1 MYKEFADLCQK
12 RNVTPYRVAKEC
24 GFSNVTLSDWK
35 NKGSTPRA
43 DKLIAVARYLGTTV
57 EYLVTGET
65 SEPLP
70 SVMLSEEEEGLLAAY
85 RSLND
90 TGKNKVAEYIR
101 DLSENERYVKDSTD
115 ALKKRDPA

>member
-1 MYKEFADLCQK
+1 MYKEFADLCELN
-12 RNVTPYRVAKEC
+12 NVTPYKVAKEC

-43 DKLIAVARYLGTTV
+43 DKLIAIARYLGTTV

-70 SVMLSEEEEGLLAAY
+70 PVILSQGEESLLAAY

-90 TGKNKVAEYIR
+90 TGKNKAAEYIR
-101 DLSENERYVKDSTD
+101 DLSENERYVKDSAN

>member
-1 MYKEFADLCQK
+1 MYKEFADLCEK

-43 DKLIAVARYLGTTV
+43 DKLIAIAHYLGTTV

-65 SEPLP
+65 SDIP
-70 SVMLSEEEEGLLAAY
+70 SVVLSSDEEKLLEDY
-85 RSLND
+85 RALNR
-90 TGKNKVAEYIR
+90 TGKEKAAEYIS
-101 DLSENERYVKDSTD
+101 DLKDNDKYIKDIPSAGTHVG
-115 ALKKRDPA
+115 

>member
-57 EYLVTGET
+57 EYLVTGEA
-65 SEPLP
+65 SDPLP
-70 SVMLSEEEEGLLAAY
+70 PVILSKEEEGLLAAY

-90 TGKNKVAEYIR
+90 TGKNKAAEYIR
-101 DLSENERYVKDSTD
+101 DLSENERYVNDSTD
-115 ALKKRDPA
+115 ALKKRDSA

>member
-70 SVMLSEEEEGLLAAY
+70 SVILSEEEEGLLAAY

-90 TGKNKVAEYIR
+90 TGKNKAAEYIR
-101 DLSENERYVKDSTD
+101 DLSENERYVKDSAD

>member
-65 SEPLP
+65 SDPLP
-70 SVMLSEEEEGLLAAY
+70 PVILSEEEEDLLAAY
-85 RSLND
+85 RSLNN
-90 TGKNKVAEYIR
+90 TGKEKVDEYIN
-101 DLSENERYVKDSTD
+101 DLADNDKYIKDIIRTGT
-115 ALKKRDPA
+115 A